1 MRDHSQNGALTASFL
16 FAYSSDSKG
25 CVMIT
30 PSVQIVIPTYNEREN
45 LALLITAIRHVLPH
59 GEILVVDDGSP
70 DGTGE
75 LADQLARSDP
85 LLHVLHRTG
94 PRGFGRSLVDG
105 MLWALERNPDFV
117 IQMDA
122 DGSHNPEYLP
132 ALLEAANECD
142 VVIGSRYVRHHVS
155 VVNWPLSRL
164 LLSVFANAYVR
175 TITRL
180 PVCDATGGFRCWR
193 AAALRRIGL
202 HTIHSDGYSF
212 QVETLYRAYALG
224 FRMVEVPII
233 FIERRAG
240 ASKMN
245 KGVIVESVFMPW
257 RLIVARM
264 MGRLLPKDS
273 R

>member
-1 MRDHSQNGALTASFL
+1 
-16 FAYSSDSKG
+16 
-25 CVMIT
+25 
-30 PSVQIVIPTYNEREN
+30 
-45 LALLITAIRHVLPH
+45 
-59 GEILVVDDGSP
+59 
-70 DGTGE
+70 
-75 LADQLARSDP
+75 
-85 LLHVLHRTG
+85 
-94 PRGFGRSLVDG
+94 

-132 ALLEAANECD
+132 ALLEAARDYD

-175 TITRL
+175 TITHL
-180 PVCDATGGFRCWR
+180 PVTDATGGYRCWR
-193 AAALRRIGL
+193 ASALRRICL
-202 HTIHSDGYSF
+202 HTIRSDGYSF

-224 FRMVEVPII
+224 FRIAEVPII

-240 ASKMN
+240 ASKMS
-245 KGVIVESVFMPW
+245 KRVIVESAFMPW
-257 RLIVARM
+257 RLIVARLV
-264 MGRLLPKDS
+264 GRLLPKDS